1 MYASTCMYVDTSSM
15 RPPAEGPQMVEAQLA
30 YLTQRGSHDIE
41 MLRNHATI
49 ESCRLVRFNIACF

>member
-1 MYASTCMYVDTSSM
+1 MYVDTSSM
-15 RPPAEGPQMVEAQLA
+15 RPPAERPQMVEAQLA